1 MGRHAR
7 AATLGLGIGLGT
19 TLPATAEGTLAFFA
33 NGEDLATQGFLEP
46 KRTKDGWTLRFDHVF
61 VTLAEIA
68 AHQAEPPYDA
78 REGGPIEAVATVG
91 LDGIRTLDLVQGDA
105 DDRLLVA
112 AVAAPEGH
120 FNAISWRMA
129 PAADG
134 PHAGY
139 AIVFVGTA
147 ERDGATVPFVLRSG
161 ETRAYRCGE
170 YVGDERKGFVVAG
183 SAADV
188 ELTFHLDHV
197 FGRADRP
204 ADDPTNVAALG
215 FDPFASG
222 GDHQILLEGLHI
234 GHAGEGHCHVVA
246 D

>member
-7 AATLGLGIGLGT
+7 ASALGLAIGLGT
-19 TLPATAEGTLAFFA
+19 AMPATAAGTLAFFA
-33 NGEDLATQGFLEP
+33 TGEGLATRGFVEP
-46 KRTKDGWTLRFDHVF
+46 QRTKDGWTLRFDHVF

-78 REGGPIEAVATVG
+78 RQGGAIAAVATVG
-91 LDGIRTLDLVQGDA
+91 LDGVRTLDVVQGDA

-120 FNAISWRMA
+120 FNAVSWRMA

-139 AIVFVGTA
+139 AMVFVGTA
-147 ERDGATVPFVLRSG
+147 ERDGAAARFVLRSA

-183 SAADV
+183 ATADV

-204 ADDPTNVAALG
+204 ADDPMNVAALG
-215 FDPFASG
+215 FDPFAAG
-222 GDHQILLEGLHI
+222 GDHAISLEGLHI